1 MVSKRVS
8 LKTIADI
15 TGVSVPTVS
24 QILNNRTVNY
34 SSEATR
40 RKVLET
46 ARELHYRPSFAYRL
60 MQGKKTNTA
69 AVLAGEGLFQE
80 EYLKRLFME
89 LTACFERKK
98 WAVYTGILTPNAEE
112 NLEIVR
118 DMHLRGVEKVI
129 LIGTPVGWREIIAKL
144 DEYGIPYVGMEQESY
159 SRVVHGESA
168 VAVEKIIRR
177 FRKKAGRRLKLVC
190 TGDPGCD
197 PDNLSR
203 FRALRAACPEL
214 TREKCLRM
222 TLILPNIPSDCA
234 DYRAAASA
242 AGYEAARK
250 ILTEEPETEAIVFL
264 NDDFALGGGYYL
276 MEHPELQDK
285 VRIAGYNNNVVL
297 ESFPVPVTTAGPSPA
312 LWAEELVDSLGI
324 EGDFEKIVPPVLYFR
339 ERDPEKTEYPFW
351 KQEKEE
357 MKRSRHIRPTRPI
370 L

>member
-40 RKVLET
+40 RKVLEA

-60 MQGKKTNTA
+60 MQGKKTDTA
-69 AVLAGEGLFQE
+69 AVLAGESLFQE

-89 LTACFERKK
+89 LTACFERRK
-98 WAVYTGILTPNAEE
+98 WSVYTGILTPSAEE

-129 LIGTPVGWREIIAKL
+129 LIGTPVGWREIVAKL
-144 DEYGIPYVGMEQESY
+144 EEYGIPYVGMEQNDY
-159 SRVVHGESA
+159 SRVVHGGSA
-168 VAVEKIIRR
+168 IAVEKIIRR

-190 TGDPGCD
+190 TGDPDCD

-214 TREKCLRM
+214 TREECLGM

-234 DYRAAASA
+234 DYRTTASA
-242 AGYEAARK
+242 AGYEAARR

-264 NDDFALGGGYYL
+264 NDDFALGGGFYL
-276 MEHPELQDK
+276 MEHPELQDR
-285 VRIAGYNNNVVL
+285 VRIAGYNNNAVL
-297 ESFPVPVTTAGPSPA
+297 ATFPVPVTTAGPSPS

-324 EGDFEKIVPPVLYFR
+324 EGDFERIVPPVIYFR
-339 ERDPEKTEYPFW
+339 ERDPNKTTYPFW
-351 KQEKEE
+351 KQKAEKVL
-357 MKRSRHIRPTRPI
+357 HTRTI
-370 L
+370 GEKKNE